1 MTNLPARSGQSPDSI
16 EFEGKN
22 RLIERID
29 GAIQGDCPFEIT
41 TCLRK
46 ALVES
51 IADEAIQL
59 PDVVYEFIPDH
70 YARRELYR
78 DPNRGYSVIAM
89 TWGPGQGTPIHDHC
103 GMWCVE
109 GVWAGCIE
117 VVSYEPLEQRGDRFR
132 FEQVGSIVAGCGSA
146 GSLIPPHEYHTIRNI
161 DPTDSAISVHIY
173 SGAMTH
179 CNMYYE
185 DEGDWYRRETRRL
198 QLDAA

>member
-1 MTNLPARSGQSPDSI
+1 MTSGSCDVPVAPEQLD
-16 EFEGKN
+16 FKGKDI
-22 RLIERID
+22 LIERLD
-29 GAIQGDCPFEIT
+29 KAIRGDCAFEIT

-51 IADEAIQL
+51 IADKSIQL
-59 PDVVYEFIPDH
+59 PDPVYRYIPDH

-78 DPNRGYSVIAM
+78 CPKKGYSVIAM
-89 TWGPGQGTPIHDHC
+89 TWGPGQGTRIHDHS

-117 VVSYEPLEQRGDRFR
+117 VVSYEPVERKGDRVR
-132 FEQVGSIVAGCGSA
+132 FENVGSIVAGCGSA

-161 DPTDSAISVHIY
+161 DPTDSAVSVHIY
-173 SGAMTH
+173 SGAMKQ
-179 CNMYYE
+179 CNMYH
-185 DEGDWYRRETRRL
+185 DEGDGWYRREVKQL